1 MNDSNMY
8 KDLSFGRYLK
18 ACREDLGMSLEQ
30 IEDITKIRKPILLA
44 IEQEE
49 INDLPDD
56 IFVKGFLRAYA
67 LALRVDGAD
76 LVNRYVEYKEKL
88 FPQKRE
94 ITGSEHKFSYD
105 QNMMIFLIGFAILI
119 IVILFFAKMG

>member
-18 ACREDLGMSLEQ
+18 ACREDRGISLEQ

-49 INDLPDD
+49 IKDLPDD

-67 LALRVDGAD
+67 SALRVDGTD
-76 LVNRYVEYKEKL
+76 LVKRYVEYKKKL
-88 FPQKRE
+88 FPHKKE
-94 ITGSEHKFSYD
+94 MIGSGHKFSYD
-105 QNMMIFLIGFAILI
+105 QNMMIFLIGFVILI
-119 IVILFFAKMG
+119 VVILFFAKMG

>member
-1 MNDSNMY
+1 MKDSNMY

-18 ACREDLGMSLEQ
+18 ACREDLGISLEQ
-30 IEDITKIRKPILLA
+30 IEDTTKIRKPILLA

-67 LALRVDGAD
+67 SALRVDGAD
-76 LVNRYVEYKEKL
+76 LVKRYVEYKEKL
-88 FPQKRE
+88 FPQKKE
-94 ITGSEHKFSYD
+94 ITGLGHKFSYD
-105 QNMMIFLIGFAILI
+105 QNIILFIVGFAILI
-119 IVILFFAKMG
+119 VVILFFAKMG

>member
-1 MNDSNMY
+1 MKDSNMY

-18 ACREDLGMSLEQ
+18 ACREDLGISLEQ

-67 LALRVDGAD
+67 SALRVDGAD
-76 LVNRYVEYKEKL
+76 LVKRYVEYKEKL
-88 FPQKRE
+88 FPQRRE
-94 ITGSEHKFSYD
+94 ITGSGHKFSYRP
-105 QNMMIFLIGFAILI
+105 NMILFLVGFAILI
-119 IVILFFAKMG
+119 VIILLFAKMG